1 MTTHRASTCLWTVRR
16 NSKPT
21 WWVTQWKWAGFRGLE
36 QGGAMGT
43 GFSLDVTSA
52 NSIIGQTLLC
62 QKMKR
67 GGTCAIYWSASGVG
81 TTV

>member
-1 MTTHRASTCLWTVRR
+1 
-16 NSKPT
+16 
-21 WWVTQWKWAGFRGLE
+21 
-36 QGGAMGT
+36 MGT